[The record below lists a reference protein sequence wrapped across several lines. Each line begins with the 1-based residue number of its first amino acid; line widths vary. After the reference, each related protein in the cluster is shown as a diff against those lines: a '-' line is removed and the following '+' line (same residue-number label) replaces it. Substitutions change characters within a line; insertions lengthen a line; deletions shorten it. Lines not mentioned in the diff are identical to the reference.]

1 MYKIKC
7 KKVNSTEY
15 LIEVWLG
22 DELLETKLATNRR
35 EKSKLIY
42 DLSDFYQSVDVEHI
56 DMNKLQSS
64 TPKDSDSKIPV
75 VPYTDMFQLEN
86 YFDSNNDYIFY
97 RIVEAVED
105 GLKNKK
111 KKIKLFQIN
120 NSGVFVDSLKRDWP
134 SGIKL
139 ANDYFLQV
147 ENYAMCE
154 KCTDLLKKMKVKI

>member
-7 KKVNSTEY
+7 KKVNKTEY

-22 DELLETKLATNRR
+22 DELMETKLATNPK
-35 EKSKLIY
+35 EKAKLLF
-42 DLSDFYQSVDVEHI
+42 DLADLYQSVDIEHI
-56 DMNKLQSS
+56 DMNKLQPSGV
-64 TPKDSDSKIPV
+64 KDSDAKIPII
-75 VPYTDMFQLEN
+75 PYTDMFQLEN

-134 SGIKL
+134 AGIQL
-139 ANDYFLQV
+139 ANEYFLQV
-147 ENYAMCE
+147 ENYSMCE
-154 KCTDLLKKMKVKI
+154 KCTELLKKMKVKS

>member
-7 KKVNSTEY
+7 KKVSTTEF

-22 DELLETKLATNRR
+22 DDLVETKLATTNKD
-35 EKSKLIY
+35 KSKVLY
-42 DLSDFYQSVDVEHI
+42 ELSDFYQSVDVEHI
-56 DMNKLQSS
+56 DMNKLQ
-64 TPKDSDSKIPV
+64 PNFKEVDSKIPI

-120 NSGVFVDSLKRDWP
+120 NSGIFVDSLKRDWP
-134 SGIKL
+134 AGIKL
-139 ANDYFLQV
+139 AREYFLNV
-147 ENYAMCE
+147 EQYDMCS
-154 KCTDLLKKMKVKI
+154 KCDELLKKMKPKI

>member
-7 KKVNSTEY
+7 KKVNKAEF

-22 DELLETKLATNRR
+22 DELVETKLASNTK
-35 EKSKLIY
+35 EKSKLLF

-56 DMNKLQSS
+56 DMTKLH
-64 TPKDSDSKIPV
+64 TTVKDSDSKIPV
-75 VPYTDMFQLEN
+75 IPYTDMFQLEN

-105 GLKNKK
+105 GLINKK

-120 NSGVFVDSLKRDWP
+120 NSGIFVDSLKRDWP
-134 SGIKL
+134 SGIQL
-139 ANDYFLQV
+139 ANEYFLQV
-147 ENYAMCE
+147 ENYPMCE
-154 KCTDLLKKMKVKI
+154 KCKELLKKMKVKV